1 MTADASALEFDD
13 SRRFL
18 HRVFMDEP
26 VGVAATIADV
36 PVCPTC
42 LRAFTA
48 TKYGPPICDDCW
60 HEHIARS
67 GAGGKR
73 YVTPHGDRKHYT
85 PLCPHL
91 RGSTY
96 RMTSD
101 EACVYGRRQP
111 CGSCGPG
118 GRIKQARGG
127 NGDATSRAVAEGE
140 R

>member
-1 MTADASALEFDD
+1 MTADASTLEFDD
-13 SRRFL
+13 SRRLL
-18 HRVFMDEP
+18 HRVFIEEP
-26 VGVAATIADV
+26 VGVAATVADV

-60 HEHIARS
+60 REHIARS
-67 GAGGKR
+67 GQGGKR

-91 RGSTY
+91 HGSTY

-101 EACVYGRRQP
+101 ETCVYGRRQP

-118 GRIKQARGG
+118 GRIERAQHGVGRPCR
-127 NGDATSRAVAEGE
+127 RAVLGRE